1 MKVSPRYHTDP
12 HGLELELTMRDVLA
26 GMEEIL
32 SAEALDFSDCGMEIL
47 AIEPPEQPV
56 TPAPTVVDTPDNARI
71 LPFRRSA

>member
-32 SAEALDFSDCGMEIL
+32 STEALGYEDCGMEIL
-47 AIEPPEQPV
+47 AIEPPEASAASVRDIPEE
-56 TPAPTVVDTPDNARI
+56 TDGARI
-71 LPFRRSA
+71 LAFHRSA

>member
-32 SAEALDFSDCGMEIL
+32 SGEALGFEDCGLEIL
-47 AIEPPEQPV
+47 AIEPPEASAA
-56 TPAPTVVDTPDNARI
+56 PALDTPEQTEGARI